1 MGTALSVL
9 PYLLTRLGI
18 NNSGPIWVRERDGI
32 RRENAQVVFVGGE
45 CEELGPVRAES
56 EVTALDG
63 CPRRGTGREL
73 S

>member
-9 PYLLTRLGI
+9 PYLLARLGVDKR
-18 NNSGPIWVRERDGI
+18 GPIRIRERDGI
-32 RRENAQVVFVGGE
+32 RWEDAQVVFVGGE

-63 CPRRGTGREL
+63 CPRRGTEET
-73 S
+73 